1 MDKKKVR
8 KRAGGGGRAPLRW
21 RGLALLL
28 SLLFLFSPVTAFAY
42 GTADSNIAC
51 AVTVKSSTA
60 PVYVQNLEF
69 TENGYFV
76 YDTSKY
82 KQSTLK
88 EIVLSFTYKY
98 DIKKADVMSFDFVM
112 ARGRYLGFDFSV
124 DAYAKTN
131 SGARGKT
138 FFKNSG
144 AVNRDTEFTEGDF
157 SYDYSYSSEANSS
170 NTFHI
175 ENTAPFSYNGEIDVV
190 ITLSNFKY
198 SFSAAELPGVNLGVE
213 VRNISASVE
222 SPESGIAQKT
232 LSGLSSIIE
241 YIKNIFTKIGELPSA
256 IGKFVTD
263 LGNKISGLFTNMT
276 NSLKGWFENIG
287 SWFTELGDNIKQR
300 FLNLRNNLNSWFG
313 KIGDW
318 FTDLGNNLRD
328 WFNSLGDRING
339 FFTTI
344 WNNTVEFFTRLFKPE
359 DDYFENLRADLDSHM
374 SKHLGAVYNV
384 PKALITQLTSIV
396 NGLKGADANHL
407 YIAIPEFSFR
417 LKGEKKVLLEAQQ
430 FDVLSSLNSIDEG
443 ATKSAFNV
451 ALIIMHGMIDLVLGV
466 GCFRMIY
473 KKIINKV
480 GIEGGDEL

>member
-1 MDKKKVR
+1 MKKIKYYVS
-8 KRAGGGGRAPLRW
+8 
-21 RGLALLL
+21 LLL
-28 SLLFLFSPVTAFAY
+28 CFCFLLSPVTAFAY

-98 DIKKADVMSFDFVM
+98 DIKKADVMGFDFVM

-263 LGNKISGLFTNMT
+263 LGNKISGLFTNLTKSLSGFFTNMT

-318 FTDLGNNLRD
+318 FTAI
-328 WFNSLGDRING
+328 GDRISG
-339 FFTTI
+339 FFTDFWNKISNKVNGIVNDINLWWDSVVEWFKNLFIVPDGYLDEYIEKMQNWFVEHFGFLYQSVTI
-344 WNNTVEFFTRLFKPE
+344 ITTLIQSFVTVFSGEGSGVITIPQITLPWGNYVILRSTTFNF
-359 DDYFENLRADLDSHM
+359 DDMINAHSSIKWVFNMIRTM
-374 SKHLGAVYNV
+374 SSAIL
-384 PKALITQLTSIV
+384 LITFINYSV
-396 NGLKGADANHL
+396 NKFNEVLKNRQENDG
-407 YIAIPEFSFR
+407 
-417 LKGEKKVLLEAQQ
+417 
-430 FDVLSSLNSIDEG
+430 
-443 ATKSAFNV
+443 
-451 ALIIMHGMIDLVLGV
+451 
-466 GCFRMIY
+466 
-473 KKIINKV
+473 
-480 GIEGGDEL
+480 